1 MVKNIQKTK
10 FSIHSY
16 LHIDMSL
23 PDSSD
28 DVNHENHN
36 QDPKHTEDNCESD
49 QTFGGAIT
57 RFHVHLFV
65 FPEERVQVKYTYDL
79 LAIDQAS
86 Q

>member
-1 MVKNIQKTK
+1 
-10 FSIHSY
+10 
-16 LHIDMSL
+16 MSL

-57 RFHVHLFV
+57 WFHVNLFV
-65 FPEERVQVKYTYDL
+65 FSKEIANKQSIQMISST
-79 LAIDQAS
+79 IGHTS
-86 Q
+86 QQKTISHFNRSPSLI